1 MMLHF
6 LRPWWLLALIPALF
20 TVVFLF
26 RNSAK
31 INSWAKYCD
40 KHLLDHLLV
49 GQESRIKKSLL
60 PLGFLLLWGLA
71 IVALAGPTWKFKE
84 TSVYQKSVSRVLTLD
99 VSQSMDTTD
108 VSPSRLE
115 RAKYKIFDILKRI
128 TEGQVGMVVFSSE
141 AFVVSPLT
149 SDAKTVENLVSVLN
163 TGIVPVQG
171 NDIAKALQKSAELI
185 SQAGATEG
193 QIILITDSTP
203 NEKAIEEAQTLSN
216 NGITVD
222 VYAIGTPKGGIAK
235 DKNGNYLKD
244 EQGNI
249 GYFGV
254 NLPQLQSL
262 AKAGGGKLIT
272 LTANNDD
279 VKALLTSIKNNTD
292 AKKSELSSVNIFW
305 QDEGVYIIWILTI
318 LSALLFRRG
327 FLERI
332 CR

>member
-1 MMLHF
+1 MTLHI
-6 LRPWWLLALIPALF
+6 LRPWWLLALIPVLF

-31 INSWAKYCD
+31 TNSWAKHCD

-49 GQESRIKKSLL
+49 GQESRIKKTFL

-84 TSVYQKSVSRVLTLD
+84 TAVYQKSVSRVLTLD

-115 RAKYKIFDILKRI
+115 RAKYKIFDILKKI

-149 SDAKTVENLVSVLN
+149 FDAKTVENLVSVLN
-163 TGIVPVQG
+163 TDIVPVQG
-171 NDIAKALQKSAELI
+171 HDIAKALQKSAELI

-203 NEKAIEEAQTLSN
+203 TQKAIEKAQSLSN

-254 NLPQLQSL
+254 NLQKLQSL

-272 LTANNDD
+272 LTANNND
-279 VKALLTSIKNNTD
+279 VDALLTSIKNNPD
-292 AKKSELSSVNIFW
+292 AKKSEQSSAKIFW
-305 QDEGVYIIWILTI
+305 QDEGVYIIWVLTV

>member
-6 LRPWWLLALIPALF
+6 LRPWWLLALIPALLI
-20 TVVFLF
+20 VVFLF
-26 RNSAK
+26 KDSAK
-31 INSWAKYCD
+31 ANSWAKDCD

-49 GQESRIKKSLL
+49 GQESKIKKSLL
-60 PLGFLLLWGLA
+60 PLGFSLIWGLA

-84 TSVYQKSVSRVLTLD
+84 AVIYQKSTSRVIALD

-108 VSPSRLE
+108 ISPSRLE
-115 RAKYKIFDILKRI
+115 RAKYKIYDILKRI

-163 TGIVPVQG
+163 TDIVPVQG

-203 NEKAIEEAQTLSN
+203 TDKAIKEAQKLSN
-216 NGITVD
+216 KNIKVD

-235 DKNGNYLKD
+235 DKSGNYLKD

-249 GYFGV
+249 EYFGV
-254 NLPQLQSL
+254 NLPELQSL
-262 AKAGGGKLIT
+262 AQAGDGKLIT
-272 LTANNDD
+272 LTANNND
-279 VKALLTSIKNNTD
+279 VKALLTSIKNNADTR
-292 AKKSELSSVNIFW
+292 KSEQLLVNMFW
-305 QDEGVYIIWILTI
+305 QDEGVYIIWVLTI

-327 FLERI
+327 FLERV